1 MTLRELV
8 AQTSGDLRGCGIESY
23 VRDARALCAFALGIQ
38 PDQVSINANMGVTAP
53 QQEVLLSLIKKRCER
68 MPISRIIGSRL
79 FWGRIFEIN
88 KYVLDPR
95 GDTETLI
102 ALALEK
108 PAKKILDLGTGTG
121 NLAITLLCEWPEAYA
136 IATEIS
142 SDALNVA
149 KRNADSHKVTERLD
163 FKESDWF
170 ENISSKFDLIV
181 SNPPYISSDE
191 IDELERDVK
200 DYDPLIALSP
210 GKDGLLAY
218 RKIGRD
224 AFSCLEVS
232 GRLILEIGIFQGP
245 EVTQILELFDFKQ
258 IETHKD
264 LEGHDRVVSC
274 IR

>member
-1 MTLRELV
+1 MILRELV
-8 AQTSGDLRGCGIESY
+8 TQTSGSLRGCGIESY
-23 VRDARALCAFALGIQ
+23 VRDARALCAFASGIQ
-38 PDQVSINANMGVTAP
+38 PDQVSLKANMGVTAL
-53 QQEVLLSLIKKRCER
+53 QQEVLSSLIKKRCER

-102 ALALEK
+102 ALALKK

-121 NLAITLLCEWPEAYA
+121 NLAITLLCEWPQAYA
-136 IATEIS
+136 IATDIS
-142 SDALNVA
+142 SDALKVA

-163 FKESDWF
+163 FKECDWF

-191 IDELERDVK
+191 INELERDVK

-210 GKDGLLAY
+210 GKDKLLAY

-245 EVTQILELFDFKQ
+245 ELTQILEVHGFKQ
-258 IETHKD
+258 IKTHKD

>member
-8 AQTSGDLRGCGIESY
+8 AQTSGDLRGCDIESY

-245 EVTQILELFDFKQ
+245 EVTQILELFGFKQ

>member
-136 IATEIS
+136 IATDIS

-264 LEGHDRVVSC
+264 LEGRDRVVSC

>member
-1 MTLRELV
+1 MIYYYIKLFSFQCLYYFV
-8 AQTSGDLRGCGIESY
+8 FNYIKSY
-23 VRDARALCAFALGIQ
+23 VH
-38 PDQVSINANMGVTAP
+38 
-53 QQEVLLSLIKKRCER
+53 
-68 MPISRIIGSRL
+68 
-79 FWGRIFEIN
+79 IF
-88 KYVLDPR
+88 
-95 GDTETLI
+95 
-102 ALALEK
+102 
-108 PAKKILDLGTGTG
+108 
-121 NLAITLLCEWPEAYA
+121 C
-136 IATEIS
+136 
-142 SDALNVA
+142 
-149 KRNADSHKVTERLD
+149 
-163 FKESDWF
+163 F

-218 RKIGRD
+218 QKIGRD

-232 GRLILEIGIFQGP
+232 GRLILEIGMFQGP
-245 EVTQILELFDFKQ
+245 EVTQILKLFDFKQ

>member
-136 IATEIS
+136 IATDIS

-224 AFSCLEVS
+224 AFSCLEVN

-264 LEGHDRVVSC
+264 LEGRDRVVSC